1 MTLHGST
8 SQNGTAAVVDGSKLL
23 VTPLRTSAVPP
34 PLCAVVLEASAP
46 ILCIGHRQG
55 TPSEVCP
62 ALSSFCCRHTD
73 AAACDAT
80 AHNSGAPWL
89 NAHYDGSPY
98 PKVLGSDTDGDCVL
112 GMHHSLPVFNAD
124 VSARLGFMLAVPL
137 F

>member
-1 MTLHGST
+1 MSSVHLQVRIALHSST

-62 ALSSFCCRHTD
+62 TSKIFSC
-73 AAACDAT
+73 
-80 AHNSGAPWL
+80 
-89 NAHYDGSPY
+89 
-98 PKVLGSDTDGDCVL
+98 
-112 GMHHSLPVFNAD
+112 
-124 VSARLGFMLAVPL
+124 
-137 F
+137 